1 MPLKLIKTKGPTLS
15 DIIDIKDKRKAKVF
29 KNNDGEIKALGKVP
43 GFEILLAAVVHD
55 AFNVLPVFMPC
66 LRLVKIGELLK
77 LCQELPGAVLKP
89 LSDDEA
95 VRAVRSYLIINIFT
109 DTPDNINKNI
119 KETRPTFE
127 NYDVAKIK
135 QFLEFLA
142 ASMPVVVDVSPVRF
156 LSSPGFCW
164 RRLDFDL
171 AEDAGEHTA
180 LDGFLSRCSD
190 PQAVGQWIGSLFV
203 ESPRE
208 QYLWLHGEGGDGKS
222 TLVRFLARL
231 LGDGYRSRVVPQ
243 PGDRFW
249 TAGVVGASLVA
260 FNDTNNYGFPASGL
274 FKSLTGGDAVQVEE
288 KGKPLK
294 NVTISAKFIF
304 TSNEKPKLSSERADR
319 RRAIYIEVAALPDDE
334 RDFNIDNVLW
344 NDRANI
350 ISQCVSLYNRMKTA
364 GGQIKCDLS
373 KLNELI
379 SDNEMEFDAVYE
391 KWFVDEP
398 GSHIAAVR
406 FAEIMAQQYKQR
418 HDATQFRAWLSR
430 SGKSKCIKSRIAGVD
445 KKIYVNIRE
454 KNFSE
459 KIPNNE

>member
-1 MPLKLIKTKGPTLS
+1 
-15 DIIDIKDKRKAKVF
+15 
-29 KNNDGEIKALGKVP
+29 
-43 GFEILLAAVVHD
+43 
-55 AFNVLPVFMPC
+55 VL
-66 LRLVKIGELLK
+66 R
-77 LCQELPGAVLKP
+77 
-89 LSDDEA
+89 
-95 VRAVRSYLIINIFT
+95 
-109 DTPDNINKNI
+109 
-119 KETRPTFE
+119 
-127 NYDVAKIK
+127 DVA
-135 QFLEFLA
+135 
-142 ASMPVVVDVSPVRF
+142 PVRF
-156 LSSPGFCW
+156 LSDTGFCF

-171 AEDAGEHTA
+171 TEEASEHTA

-222 TLVRFLARL
+222 TLVKFLARL
-231 LGDGYRSRVVPQ
+231 LGDGYKSRVVPQ

-249 TAGVVGASLVA
+249 TSGIIGASLVA

-274 FKSLTGGDAVQVEE
+274 FKSLTGGDAIQIEE

-294 NVTISAKFIF
+294 NATISAKFIF

-319 RRAIYIEVAALPDDE
+319 RRAIYIEVSALPDED
-334 RDFNIDNVLW
+334 RDFNIDTVLW

-373 KLNELI
+373 KLDELI

-418 HDATQFRAWLSR
+418 HDATQFRAWLGR
-430 SGKSKCIKSRIAGVD
+430 IKKTEIKPIRHNGKLLKVYLGF
-445 KKIYVNIRE
+445 RE

-459 KIPNNE
+459 KVPVSD

>member
-1 MPLKLIKTKGPTLS
+1 MIDDLIILR
-15 DIIDIKDKRKAKVF
+15 DEKRKRNKKSEGDNPIA
-29 KNNDGEIKALGKVP
+29 KVP
-43 GFEILLAAVVHD
+43 GFDHIVAKFAGLYSPLPNAPRQIRLAEVAGIPMLCEEATTGRLLRKISDYEIIRIISEYINIIKVDPEFTASYDGYDVNKTRQLGDYLHAH
-55 AFNVLPVFMPC
+55 LPV
-66 LRLVKIGELLK
+66 LR
-77 LCQELPGAVLKP
+77 
-89 LSDDEA
+89 
-95 VRAVRSYLIINIFT
+95 
-109 DTPDNINKNI
+109 
-119 KETRPTFE
+119 
-127 NYDVAKIK
+127 DVA
-135 QFLEFLA
+135 
-142 ASMPVVVDVSPVRF
+142 PVRF
-156 LSSPGFCW
+156 LSDTGFCF

-171 AEDAGEHTA
+171 TEEASEHTA

-222 TLVRFLARL
+222 TLVKFLARL
-231 LGDGYRSRVVPQ
+231 LGDGYKSRVVPQ

-249 TAGVVGASLVA
+249 TSGIIGASLVA

-274 FKSLTGGDAVQVEE
+274 FKSLTGGDAIQIEE

-294 NVTISAKFIF
+294 NATISAKFIF

-319 RRAIYIEVAALPDDE
+319 RRAIYIEVSALPDED
-334 RDFNIDNVLW
+334 RDFNIDTVLW

-373 KLNELI
+373 KLDELI

-418 HDATQFRAWLSR
+418 HDATQFRAWLGR
-430 SGKSKCIKSRIAGVD
+430 IKKTEIKPIRHNGKLLKVYLGF
-445 KKIYVNIRE
+445 RE

-459 KIPNNE
+459 KVPVSD

>member
-1 MPLKLIKTKGPTLS
+1 MSDLIE
-15 DIIDIKDKRKAKVF
+15 IKDKRNNNLF
-29 KNNDGEIKALGKVP
+29 TTNDGDTKALGKVP
-43 GFEILLAAVVHD
+43 GFEILLQAA
-55 AFNVLPVFMPC
+55 ACSPLSLLPVFTPR
-66 LRLVKIGELLK
+66 LRLVQIGELLK
-77 LCQELPGAVLKP
+77 LCQEGPGEVLKI
-89 LSDDEA
+89 LNDDDS
-95 VRAVRSYLIINIFT
+95 VRAVRAYLATKILHV
-109 DTPDNINKNI
+109 DLW
-119 KETRPTFE
+119 RPSFE
-127 NYDVAKIK
+127 NYDVAKMRH
-135 QFLEFLA
+135 FLDFLTA
-142 ASMPVVVDVSPVRF
+142 NLPVVENVAPVRF
-156 LSSPGFCW
+156 LSDPGFCW

-171 AEDAGEHTA
+171 ADDSLDATA

-319 RRAIYIEVAALPDDE
+319 RRAIYIEVAALPDDQ
-334 RDFNIDNVLW
+334 RDWNIDNVLW

-350 ISQCVSLYNRMKTA
+350 ISQCVSLYQRMKST
-364 GGQIKCDLS
+364 GGQITCDLS
-373 KLNELI
+373 KLDELI
-379 SDNEMEFDAVYE
+379 SDNEMEYEAVFE
-391 KWFVDEP
+391 KWFIEEP
-398 GSHIAAVR
+398 GAHIAAVR
-406 FAEIMAQQYKQR
+406 FAEIMSLQYKQR
-418 HDATQFRAWLSR
+418 HDGTQFRAWLSR
-430 SGKSKCIKSRIAGVD
+430 SGKSKSIKTRIQGLD
-445 KKIYVNIRE
+445 KKIYINIRE
-454 KNFSE
+454 KNYVE
-459 KIPNNE
+459 KVPNNE

>member
-1 MPLKLIKTKGPTLS
+1 MTE
-15 DIIDIKDKRKAKVF
+15 IIEIKDKRNNKVF
-29 KNNDGEIKALGKVP
+29 KNDDGETKVLGKVP
-43 GFEILLAAVVHD
+43 GFEALLNAVAD
-55 AFNVLPVFMPC
+55 SRLATLPAFTPR
-66 LRLVKIGELLK
+66 LRLVQIGELLK
-77 LCQELPGAVLKP
+77 LCQEGPGEVLKI
-89 LSDDEA
+89 LGDDDS
-95 VRAVRSYLIINIFT
+95 VRLVRSYLAREILHK
-109 DTPDNINKNI
+109 DDW
-119 KETRPTFE
+119 RPTFE
-127 NYDVAKIK
+127 NYDVAKMR
-135 QFLEFLA
+135 QFTEFLTS
-142 ASMPVVVDVSPVRF
+142 SMPVTGDVAPVRF
-156 LSSPGFCW
+156 ASDPGFCW

-171 AEDAGEHTA
+171 ADDSCDATA

-319 RRAIYIEVAALPDDE
+319 RRAIYIEVAALPDDQ
-334 RDFNIDNVLW
+334 RDWNIDKVLW

-350 ISQCVSLYNRMKTA
+350 ISQCVSLYQRMKST
-364 GGQIKCDLS
+364 GGQINCDLS
-373 KLNELI
+373 KLDDLI
-379 SDNEMEFDAVYE
+379 SDNEMEFEAVFE
-391 KWFVDEP
+391 KWFVEEP

-406 FAEIMAQQYKQR
+406 FAEIMALQYKQR
-418 HDATQFRAWLSR
+418 HDATQFRAWLGR
-430 SGKSKCIKSRIAGVD
+430 IKKTEIKPIRQNGKLLKVYLGF
-445 KKIYVNIRE
+445 RE

-459 KIPNNE
+459 KVPVND

>member
-1 MPLKLIKTKGPTLS
+1 MTDELIV
-15 DIIDIKDKRKAKVF
+15 IDIKEKRNDKIF
-29 KNNDGEIKALGKVP
+29 TTEDGEIRVLGKVP
-43 GFEILLAAVVHD
+43 GFEVLTLAVTD
-55 AFNVLPVFMPC
+55 GRLSTLPALSPR
-66 LRLVKIGELLK
+66 LRLVKIGDLLK
-77 LCQELPGAVLKP
+77 LCQESPGEVLKMS
-89 LSDDEA
+89 SDEDGI
-95 VRAVRSYLIINIFT
+95 RAVRRYIVNELMHR
-109 DTPDNINKNI
+109 DKW
-119 KETRPTFE
+119 RPSFE
-127 NYDVAKIK
+127 NYDITKIR
-135 QFLEFLA
+135 QFLEFLVA
-142 ASMPVVVDVSPVRF
+142 ALPIVQDVAPVRF
-156 LSSPGFCW
+156 LSDTGFCF

-171 AEDAGEHTA
+171 TEGSGEHTA
-180 LDGFLSRCSD
+180 LDGFLARCSD

-249 TAGVVGASLVA
+249 TSGIVGASLVA

-319 RRAIYIEVAALPDDE
+319 RRAIYIEVAALPDED

-373 KLNELI
+373 KLDELI
-379 SDNEMEFDAVYE
+379 SDNEMEFEAVFE
-391 KWFVDEP
+391 KWFLDDP
-398 GSHIAAVR
+398 GSHVTAVR
-406 FAEIMAQQYKQR
+406 FAEIMTQQYKQR
-418 HDATQFRAWLSR
+418 HDSTQFRAWLGR
-430 SGKSKCIKSRIAGVD
+430 TKKTKSKSMRVGENFARVLPGF
-445 KKIYVNIRE
+445 RE
-454 KNFSE
+454 KNAFE
-459 KIPNNE
+459 KCDSNVTAM